1 MKSFAKKDSLL
12 KNREE
17 SLKRN
22 LRKRKKSKKRKEKND
37 SSFR

>member
-22 LRKRKKSKKRKEKND
+22 LKKRKKSKKRKEKND